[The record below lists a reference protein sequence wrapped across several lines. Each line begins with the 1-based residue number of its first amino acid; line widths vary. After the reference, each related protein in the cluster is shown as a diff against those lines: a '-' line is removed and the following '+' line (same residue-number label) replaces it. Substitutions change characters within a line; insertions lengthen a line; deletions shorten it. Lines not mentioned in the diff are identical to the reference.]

1 MKEKKIKRK
10 VIILNFI
17 TLIPVSLLRI
27 LDIREDLKFSIEAE
41 LISSQDFA
49 EAINISFMNFIE
61 KTWTSQHMIG
71 RAILANPS
79 WTDKDIELYLESILP
94 EDKFM
99 LGYSWVDTD
108 GTVIASTNQQLRG
121 TSLDYREYIK
131 RITAGEEKVVSN
143 LITAY
148 DGKQIIVAIAR
159 AVKSNNELKGIIV
172 NVLNVQ
178 DIQKIFPMKRLG
190 DRSTFGLI
198 DKTATLV
205 YRNNNNDIPFENR
218 TVSKDSPSI
227 KALQGEIVKTHAKY
241 SGFYGNETMGIDY
254 PIEEIGWSCFVTTYV
269 GSLLTEEVT
278 GFKQD
283 LLLFICIFIVSLA
296 AATLFARKHVNSII
310 ALKTAASEVAKG
322 NMEYKLEVS
331 KKDDLAEV
339 KLLFNNMIQS
349 LKKEKE
355 ELEEYNSLKTQFLS
369 TVSHELKT
377 PLNIILGCIQIMEKI
392 DFSNLSSVK
401 VMKKYI
407 MMQKQNSY
415 RLLRLI
421 NNIIDINKSEVN
433 QMRLSLSNGDIVS
446 VVEDITLSVV
456 EYTNLKGI
464 QLTFDTEVEEKI
476 IAFDHDAIERI
487 MLNLLSNSI
496 KFTESG
502 GTIDV
507 NIFDKGEKL
516 QISVKDSGIGIPEDK
531 QELIFERFIQLDN
544 SLRRKSEGSG
554 IGLSLVKYLVELH
567 GGAIW
572 VNSEYG
578 AGSDFIIELP
588 NKTTSCEVPRTTEKS
603 ISNVERINIEF
614 SDIYM

>member
-10 VIILNFI
+10 IIILIFI
-17 TLIPVSLLRI
+17 TLIPVSFLRI

-61 KTWTSQHMIG
+61 KTWTSQYMIG
-71 RAILANPS
+71 RAIMANS
-79 WTDKDIELYLESILP
+79 TWTDKDIELYLESILP
-94 EDKFM
+94 EDNFM
-99 LGYSWVDTD
+99 VGYSWVDTD
-108 GTVIASTNQQLRG
+108 GTVIATTNEQLRG
-121 TSLDYREYIK
+121 TSLYHREYIK
-131 RITAGEEKVVSN
+131 RIIAGEEKVVSN

-159 AVKSNNELKGIIV
+159 AVKSNNELKGIII

-178 DIQKIFPMKRLG
+178 DIQKIFPVKRLG
-190 DRSTFGLI
+190 DISTFGLI
-198 DKTATLV
+198 DKAATLV
-205 YRNNNNDIPFENR
+205 YRNNNNDIPFEER
-218 TVSKDSPSI
+218 TVSKDSPSR
-227 KALQGEIVKTHAKY
+227 KALQGEIVKTFARN
-241 SGFYGNETMGIDY
+241 SGFYGKERMGIDY
-254 PIEEIGWSCFVTTYV
+254 PIKEIGWSCFVTTSV
-269 GSLLTEEVT
+269 GSLLAEEVS
-278 GFKQD
+278 GFKEE
-283 LLLFICIFIVSLA
+283 LTLFICIFIVSLA
-296 AATLFARKHVNSII
+296 AATLFARRHLNSISV
-310 ALKTAASEVAKG
+310 LKTAASEVAKG
-322 NMEYKLEVS
+322 NMEFKLEVS

-339 KLLFNNMIQS
+339 KQLFNNMIQS

-355 ELEEYNSLKTQFLS
+355 ELEEYNNLKTQFLS
-369 TVSHELKT
+369 TMSHELKT
-377 PLNIILGCIQIMEKI
+377 PLNIILGCVQVIEKM
-392 DFSNLSSVK
+392 DFNNLSSHNVIL
-401 VMKKYI
+401 KYI
-407 MMQKQNSY
+407 KMQKQNSY

-433 QMRLSLSNGDIVS
+433 QMSLSLSNGNIVN

-456 EYTNLKGI
+456 EYTNIKGI

-476 IAFDHDAIERI
+476 IAFDQDAIERI

-507 NIFDKGEKL
+507 NIFDRGEKL

-531 QELIFERFIQLDN
+531 HEMIFERFTQLDN

-567 GGAIW
+567 GGTIK

-588 NKTTSCEVPRTTEKS
+588 NKTASYEVAKTGEKT